1 MKRDERNIVRLLT
14 KEIEIQLGKATRG
27 GICKNSD
34 YNVKTEFR
42 YKYPNR

>member
-1 MKRDERNIVRLLT
+1 MNRDERNILRLLT

-34 YNVKTEFR
+34 NFNNKFR